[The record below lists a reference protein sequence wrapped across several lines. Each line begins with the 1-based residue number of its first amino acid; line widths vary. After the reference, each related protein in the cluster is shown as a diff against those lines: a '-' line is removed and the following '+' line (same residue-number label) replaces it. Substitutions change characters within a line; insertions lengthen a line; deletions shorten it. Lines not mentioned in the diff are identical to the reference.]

1 MAKIAGTCYIKVD
14 GQQLS
19 ATGGIE
25 VPMNTNVKDDII
37 GTDGSVDYK
46 ETFRAPYT
54 KATLKV
60 PKGFPR
66 DKLSSSDTMTIT
78 SELANGDVYVLSNA
92 WVHGEMNHNADDG
105 TVDVEFHGQEGF
117 YQ

>member
-25 VPMNTNVKDDII
+25 VPMNTSVKEDIV
-37 GTDGSVDYK
+37 GLEGSVDYK
-46 ETFRAPYT
+46 ETHRAPYT

-60 PKGFPR
+60 PKSFPFS
-66 DKLSSSDTMTIT
+66 KLSSSDAMTVT
-78 SELANGDVYVLSNA
+78 SEFANGLVYVLSNA
-92 WVHGEMNHNADDG
+92 WVNGEMNYNPEEG
-105 TVDVEFHGQEGF
+105 TVEVEFHSEEGF
-117 YQ
+117 FQ